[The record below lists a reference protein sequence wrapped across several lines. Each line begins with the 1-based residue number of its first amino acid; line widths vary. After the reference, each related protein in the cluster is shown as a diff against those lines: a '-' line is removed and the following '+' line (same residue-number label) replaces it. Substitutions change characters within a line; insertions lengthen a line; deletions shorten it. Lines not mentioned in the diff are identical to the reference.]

1 VNKKYQY
8 FLFDLDRTLW
18 DFDSNAENNISMLL
32 DKHKL
37 PINDKRLFY
46 DTYDQINHRLWSD
59 YEKGTI
65 SKETLRGERFYQTL
79 LRFGIDDK
87 NFADKM
93 GDEYLSEMPNQ
104 RILMPYAFEVLTIL
118 KERGARMAL
127 ITNGFKEVQ
136 YWKLKNS
143 GIDHFFEAVL
153 ISEEQGV
160 HKPSPIIFKRAL
172 KAINGIKKQSIMV
185 GDDFTNDIEGA
196 MIFGIDQ
203 FYYNYKSLPCEG
215 GPTYNSSDLRD
226 LVTISYPEQ

>member
-1 VNKKYQY
+1 MKSKYQF

-18 DFDSNAENNISMLL
+18 DFDSNAENNISLLL

-37 PINDKRLFY
+37 PINDKRSFY
-46 DTYDQINHRLWSD
+46 DTYERINHRLWAE
-59 YEKGTI
+59 YEKGIIT
-65 SKETLRGERFYQTL
+65 KETLRGERFYQTL
-79 LRFGIDDK
+79 LHFGIDDK
-87 NFADKM
+87 KFSDTM

-104 RILMPYAFEVLTIL
+104 RILMPHAFEVLSVL

-136 YWKLKNS
+136 YRKLKNS
-143 GIDHFFEAVL
+143 GIDHFFDAVL

-172 KAINGIKKQSIMV
+172 KAINGIKSQSIMV
-185 GDDFTNDIEGA
+185 GDDFANDIEGA

-203 FYYNYKSLPCEG
+203 FFYNYKSLPCDG

-226 LVTISYPEQ
+226 LLTISFPEQ